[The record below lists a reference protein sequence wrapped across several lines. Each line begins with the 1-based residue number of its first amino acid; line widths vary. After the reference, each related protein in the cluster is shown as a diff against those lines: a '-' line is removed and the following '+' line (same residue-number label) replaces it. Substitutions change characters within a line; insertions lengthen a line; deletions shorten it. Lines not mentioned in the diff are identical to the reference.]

1 MVFILLF
8 ACIGAAFFCRYMHKK
23 RKQAEV
29 DCHMEKQQL
38 AAYRLKKRKLE
49 EMRNLAETINLPNT
63 HFMHWERK
71 YADVVKQIE
80 QTKENINVRQAI
92 LQGNRFYEKKLL
104 HMSYALLFLAAVLML
119 KKWLGV

>member
-1 MVFILLF
+1 
-8 ACIGAAFFCRYMHKK
+8 
-23 RKQAEV
+23 
-29 DCHMEKQQL
+29 
-38 AAYRLKKRKLE
+38 
-49 EMRNLAETINLPNT
+49 MRNLAETINLPNT